1 MKTRK
6 EVLEQAFDECIRE
19 MYLRSD
25 PPIDIN
31 EIDFNTFK
39 DDEKNPFRSQ
49 HLIDSDQFDEVLEDT
64 LYAYGIKDDF
74 RDNLELIKQDLE
86 KGPLMRL
93 SKYEYD
99 QLAPLSEVIG
109 QESFDMVIKYLDTIL
124 KFYRTDHEVS
134 QFRMSVCLGPS
145 PDYKDGN
152 KLL

>member
-25 PPIDIN
+25 PPVDIN
-31 EIDFNTFK
+31 EIDFSTFK

-49 HLIDSDQFDEVLEDT
+49 HLIDSGQFDEVLEDT
-64 LYAYGIKDDF
+64 MYAYGIRDDF
-74 RDNLELIKQDLE
+74 RDSLKLIKQDLE
-86 KGPLMRL
+86 KGPQLRL

-99 QLAPLSEVIG
+99 QLDPLSEVIG
-109 QESFDMVIKYLDTIL
+109 EEAFDIVMKYLDTISI
-124 KFYRTDHEVS
+124 FYRTDYEVS
-134 QFRMSVCLGPS
+134 QFKMSVCLGPS

-152 KLL
+152 KFL